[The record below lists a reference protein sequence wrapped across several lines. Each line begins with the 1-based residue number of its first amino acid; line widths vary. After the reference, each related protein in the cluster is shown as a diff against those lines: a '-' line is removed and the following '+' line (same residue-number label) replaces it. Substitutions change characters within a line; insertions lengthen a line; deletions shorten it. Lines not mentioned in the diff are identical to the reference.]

1 MLLHETLL
9 KHRNKYMQV
18 PLSHAP
24 EDAKLTAS
32 FVIPVYNSIAT
43 LADCVDSIVAQVRSD
58 LIQEVILVDDGS
70 TDDSLEEMRRIV
82 ARHPHVKIL
91 VEANGVRKYAAYS
104 RNVGIMH
111 ATGDLI
117 CFIDSDII
125 LPPEYLHT
133 HILQHQADGKC
144 VTFSLRSNV
153 TSREQAEFPMRSA
166 KSDFRHKLLHNKSA
180 LQDASFNFCDTH
192 TLPELCL
199 TCAVTYRRDDL
210 LRVKGCPDNFKGWGF
225 NDTAMAAK
233 VISLGRS
240 VVPMYEMTVAH
251 LEHAPRSGTSSAKW
265 AEFAKNKRRYE
276 LMLKLPAEDT
286 FDFHLE
292 ALDI

>member
-1 MLLHETLL
+1 MLLHETLR
-9 KHRNKYMQV
+9 KHRNNYVQV
-18 PLSHAP
+18 PLNHAS

-32 FVIPVYNSIAT
+32 FVIPVYNSVAT
-43 LADCVDSIVAQVRSD
+43 LADCVDSVVAQVRSD

-70 TDDSLEEMRRIV
+70 TDGSLEEMRRI
-82 ARHPHVKIL
+82 AAQYPHVRIL
-91 VEANGVRKYAAYS
+91 VEANGTRKYAAHS
-104 RNVGIMH
+104 RNAGIMR
-111 ATGDLI
+111 ATADLI

-125 LPPEYLHT
+125 LPPEYLQT
-133 HILQHQADGKC
+133 HILQHQADSKC

-153 TSREQAEFPMRSA
+153 TSRDQAVFPMRSA
-166 KSDFRHKLLHNKSA
+166 ESDFRHKLLYDKSA
-180 LQDASFNFCDTH
+180 LQDVSFNFCDTH
-192 TLPELCL
+192 TLAELCL

-210 LRVKGCPDNFKGWGF
+210 LKVKGCPDSFKGWGF

-233 VISLGRS
+233 VISIGRS
-240 VVPMYEMTVAH
+240 VVPMYEMIVAH

-265 AEFAKNKRRYE
+265 AEFAKNKHRYE

-286 FDFHLE
+286 FSFHLE